1 MLEPMRYELASFA
14 FWPQFRA
21 GVIIVVASEWE
32 NFSSLTFV
40 NFSHSDD
47 VFWQYWAFNNCYC
60 GCHAAN
66 SRDKIKSA
74 PKNISYFEGLR
85 TRLKSTK

>member
-47 VFWQYWAFNNCYC
+47 VFWQYWAFNIAIADVTQPILGTKSNLPQ
-60 GCHAAN
+60 
-66 SRDKIKSA
+66 KIYH
-74 PKNISYFEGLR
+74 I
-85 TRLKSTK
+85 LKAYVRG